1 MRKIQA
7 SAVSRA
13 VILLGVRW
21 ASSLH
26 RAQVG
31 PIVQNIVVTS
41 LGGVTTT
48 KRYNELK
55 MASVKGDF
63 HLLQQIQQTQ
73 NKTAKQRH
81 NMIRELIVF
90 LFKET
95 NDAMINYKVNL
106 FNVAKPQ
113 QKHSWGPIVSP
124 YHELLQEMMALP
136 APVINGEH
144 PTLPRTCS
152 P

>member
-1 MRKIQA
+1 
-7 SAVSRA
+7 
-13 VILLGVRW
+13 
-21 ASSLH
+21 
-26 RAQVG
+26 
-31 PIVQNIVVTS
+31 
-41 LGGVTTT
+41 
-48 KRYNELK
+48 
-55 MASVKGDF
+55 VKGDF

-90 LFKET
+90 LFKVT

-106 FNVAKPQ
+106 FNFAKPQ
-113 QKHSWGPIVSP
+113 QKYSWGPILSP

-136 APVINGEH
+136 APVIDGEH